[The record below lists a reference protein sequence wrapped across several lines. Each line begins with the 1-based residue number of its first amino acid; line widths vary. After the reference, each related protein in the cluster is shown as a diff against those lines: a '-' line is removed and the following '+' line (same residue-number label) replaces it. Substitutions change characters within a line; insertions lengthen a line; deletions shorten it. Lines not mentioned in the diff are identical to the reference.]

1 MMKTF
6 LVVNP
11 YSATGATGK
20 RWAELSAQVQQALGD
35 FGHAFTQGPMD
46 AARLARQAL
55 HDGYECVV
63 AVGGDGTL
71 NEVTNGFFEDGK
83 PVNPK
88 AALGVVPRGTGGD
101 FRRTFDWDSQ
111 LVPALHRLRTET
123 TEAFDV
129 GLLEFEDL
137 EGRPQRRYF
146 ANIASFGV
154 SGLVA
159 REVNQGS
166 KALGGKASFMLGT
179 VKGLLKYKD
188 RPVRLRL
195 DDGPEETFDVTAV
208 AVANGRFFGGGM
220 CVAPQALTSDGL
232 FDVTIWSGY
241 GIGTFALK
249 SHGAYSGEHVSWKGT
264 TTRRCRTLTAHAEAE
279 TLVDVDGESPGRLPL
294 RATIVPGAI
303 RLKV

>member
-11 YSATGATGK
+11 YSANGATGK

-35 FGHAFTQGPMD
+35 YGHAFTQGPMD

-188 RPVRLRL
+188 RPVRMRL
-195 DDGPEETFDVTAV
+195 DDGPWETFDVTAV

-220 CVAPQALTSDGL
+220 CVAPQALTNDGL

-241 GIGTFALK
+241 SLATFALK
-249 SHGAYSGEHVSWKGT
+249 AQGAYSGAHVGWKGT
-264 TTRRCRTLTAHAEAE
+264 TQRRCRTLVAEADLE
-279 TLVDVDGESPGRLPL
+279 TLVDVDGESPGRLPF
-294 RATIVPGAI
+294 RATILPGAI